1 MAVEK
6 TGTHCT
12 MMIRDN
18 MDYPCAK
25 IGKGGFMEKPIPS
38 VDVKFDK
45 GGNHTGPWL
54 RMSVCDEV
62 HTVVSSTLK
71 FRVS

>member
-1 MAVEK
+1 
-6 TGTHCT
+6 
-12 MMIRDN
+12 
-18 MDYPCAK
+18 
-25 IGKGGFMEKPIPS
+25 MEKPIPS
-38 VDVKFDK
+38 VDMKFDK